1 MARIRSIKPDFF
13 TSEKIA
19 SLPMSTRLTFIG
31 LWTHADDNGVA
42 VDNVRLIAAAIWPL
56 EDDPLEA
63 LTRTSED
70 LLRLSEA
77 GLIVRYEVAGRAL
90 LFITNWDEHQKV
102 SHPGKPRFARPSPT
116 DIEASLAIAYMMT
129 CDNEAALEDGENL
142 SGDSPESGE
151 NAQETFGPEQG
162 AGSREQ
168 GDNPPTPPRG
178 KRGLRRVGDDDPGF
192 ARFWE
197 TYPRKVG
204 KGHAKKAWV
213 KAVNEGANS
222 EEIISG
228 AERFRM
234 DPTRSRDPQFIAHP
248 STWINGERWK
258 DQPLTRAEMHQP
270 ANAGHFWEN

>member
-19 SLPMSTRLTFIG
+19 SLPLSARLTFIG

-63 LTRTSED
+63 LVRTSED
-70 LLRLSEA
+70 LQRLSEA
-77 GLIVRYEVAGRAL
+77 GLIVRYEVGGRAL

-102 SHPGKPRFARPSPT
+102 SHPGKPRFVRPSPAQ
-116 DIEASLAIAYMMT
+116 IEASISIAYVMA
-129 CDNEAALEDGENL
+129 CDDAAPPETDGSV
-142 SGDSPESGE
+142 SGESPESGE
-151 NAQETFGPEQG
+151 NVQETLSPEQG

-168 GDNPPTPPRG
+168 GSNPPTPPRG
-178 KRGLRRVGDDDPGF
+178 KRGSRRVGDDDPGF

-204 KGHAKKAWV
+204 KGHAKKAWA
-213 KAVNEGANS
+213 KAVNDGADP

-248 STWINGERWK
+248 STWLNGERWK
-258 DQPLTRAEMHQP
+258 DQPPARADLSQAP
-270 ANAGHFWEN
+270 APGGWWNN

>member
-19 SLPMSTRLTFIG
+19 SLPMSARLTFIG

-42 VDNVRLIAAAIWPL
+42 ADNVRLIAAAIWPL

-63 LTRTSED
+63 LVRTRED
-70 LLRLSEA
+70 LRRLSEA
-77 GLIVRYEVAGRAL
+77 GLIVRYEAAGRAL
-90 LFITNWDEHQKV
+90 LFITSWDEHQKV
-102 SHPGKPRFARPSPT
+102 SHPGKPRYVRPTPDEIDDAFAM
-116 DIEASLAIAYMMT
+116 AYMLS
-129 CDNEAALEDGENL
+129 CDDEDESDVVVPL
-142 SGDSPESGE
+142 SGESRESGG
-151 NAQETFGPEQG
+151 NVPETFGPEQG

-168 GDNPPTPPRG
+168 GNNPPTPQRG
-178 KRGLRRVGDDDPGF
+178 KRGSRRVGDDDPGF

-204 KGHAKKAWV
+204 KGHAKKAWA
-213 KAVNEGANS
+213 KAMDDNVDP
-222 EEIISG
+222 EEIIAG

-248 STWINGERWK
+248 STWLNGERWK
-258 DQPLTRAEMHQP
+258 DQPLTHAETHRP
-270 ANAGHFWEN
+270 ANVGMFWEN